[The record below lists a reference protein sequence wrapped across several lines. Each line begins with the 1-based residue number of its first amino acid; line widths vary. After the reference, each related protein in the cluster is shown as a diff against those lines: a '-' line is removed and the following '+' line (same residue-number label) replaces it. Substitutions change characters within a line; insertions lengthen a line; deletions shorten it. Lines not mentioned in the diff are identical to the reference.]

1 MPSKLH
7 FLESQEAGFIDNT
20 GHTVRLSIYWQEE
33 KPKTGP
39 SQARKTPALFT
50 ISWWSLLSWD
60 LSSGSVFI
68 SAGNVKHID
77 ND

>member
-33 KPKTGP
+33 KPETGP

>member
-33 KPKTGP
+33 KPET
-39 SQARKTPALFT
+39 ALHRPERHQRF
-50 ISWWSLLSWD
+50 LQ
-60 LSSGSVFI
+60 
-68 SAGNVKHID
+68 SADGAYFPET
-77 ND
+77 